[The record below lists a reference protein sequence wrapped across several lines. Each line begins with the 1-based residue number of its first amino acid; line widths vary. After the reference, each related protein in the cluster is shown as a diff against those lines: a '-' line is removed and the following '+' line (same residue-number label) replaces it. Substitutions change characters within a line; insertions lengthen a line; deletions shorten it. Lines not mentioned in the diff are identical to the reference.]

1 MQNLNDNGED
11 NPTNEFIKLL
21 IEITNSSVPDNPF
34 IKYKDNIDSSILLN
48 PSFRTN
54 LYSSLQQLI
63 NFYNENN
70 YYEEKYMMVLINL
83 IFGVSPQSST
93 SSQKKRNPI
102 SKNIIASNDLSNP
115 YYKDQ
120 NDKIMEL
127 SVILIHTILNIQKFF
142 ENNDETEDLEEVENL
157 FDSEIKEY
165 FLRHFCL
172 FSESLHKLIDVL
184 YYELEP
190 ETTEYRDYVLFIQ
203 VLVENKNN
211 FRPLIISKF
220 NRQLDQY
227 NNEEIDLLSLREEI
241 DFSNELNIL
250 DTTQKLKALSYIT
263 KQKMYNSSMVI
274 YDDIKHVNRHFL
286 SSKCKITKEKF
297 ENIYCLKGYKEAME
311 KKKNNKFKNK
321 EEMKEMLQEEI
332 QNVKNDLNTLNKKY
346 SKDMKLIKIA
356 WHQTQKHFST
366 NYKMVTDKLT
376 RLELLLE
383 KIDI

>member
-346 SKDMKLIKIA
+346 SKDMGLIKIA

>member
-297 ENIYCLKGYKEAME
+297 ENIYCLKDYKEAME

-346 SKDMKLIKIA
+346 SKDMGLIKIA

>member
-332 QNVKNDLNTLNKKY
+332 QNVKNDLNSL
-346 SKDMKLIKIA
+346 
-356 WHQTQKHFST
+356 ST
-366 NYKMVTDKLT
+366 YVH
-376 RLELLLE
+376 E
-383 KIDI
+383 